1 MEQESRGWTQC
12 GALATLQAKQ
22 MLWNYELGK
31 NGSRKPRDFLRRENG
46 DVEWTAEPLGVS
58 SLRRRREEEKLRN
71 SAEGT
76 EQSGWRE
83 RLLLCLTARKRV
95 REGAGR
101 TGAFLLGPQCTVA
114 SSSSA
119 GLGILWGRHGAQ
131 TEGRKVQ
138 KRTNIKS
145 EFLAAPGDDDSFW
158 WQQRLISWAASHRV
172 AQRQH
177 AWNKLFWC
185 PVVDFIEFFSERAKS
200 SLHFEAFKATFLKS
214 SRTSPITL
222 HLHGIHEQTDLPPT
236 HSNPSKDTSLPRVLS
251 SHTETLLLLTLQRE
265 RRKAVISSRFLS
277 LSRCVSP

>member
-22 MLWNYELGK
+22 TLWNYELGK

-185 PVVDFIEFFSERAKS
+185 PVVDFINS
-200 SLHFEAFKATFLKS
+200 SLKGPNHLSISRLLK
-214 SRTSPITL
+214 
-222 HLHGIHEQTDLPPT
+222 Q
-236 HSNPSKDTSLPRVLS
+236 LS
-251 SHTETLLLLTLQRE
+251 WKVQELL
-265 RRKAVISSRFLS
+265 LS
-277 LSRCVSP
+277 LSIYMGSMSRQTCPPRTQIPVRTLACQGS